1 MRARSAVRAVPRR
14 APARAGFTL
23 FELLVAFS
31 ILSVIVSV
39 AGGLLVRHKRLLA
52 SARHQRIAVEELA
65 NQMDRLTAL
74 DRGARE
80 AFLAAPEPSSFAAAR
95 LPGATLAAAVDP
107 PAGALGRTLRGGSW
121 DFAATTAR
129 LANRY
134 RCQSD
139 NRYDYLGFRL
149 ARAIGPGRD

>member
-39 AGGLLVRHKRLLA
+39 SGGLLVRHKRLLA

-65 NQMDRLTAL
+65 NQMDRLMAL

-107 PAGALGRTLRGGSW
+107 PAGALGRRIVLSIEWEEPGRRGRPL
-121 DFAATTAR
+121 R
-129 LANRY
+129 LAGWLH
-134 RCQSD
+134 D
-139 NRYDYLGFRL
+139 V
-149 ARAIGPGRD
+149 PGEAAP

>member
-39 AGGLLVRHKRLLA
+39 SGGLLVRHKRLLA

-80 AFLAAPEPSSFAAAR
+80 AFLAAPEPSAFAAAL

-107 PAGALGRTLRGGSW
+107 PAGALGRRIVLSIEWEEPGRRGRPL
-121 DFAATTAR
+121 R
-129 LANRY
+129 LAGWLH
-134 RCQSD
+134 D
-139 NRYDYLGFRL
+139 V
-149 ARAIGPGRD
+149 PGETAP